1 MRHRIKRSKIGGREP
16 DHRNALVKNLI
27 TSLILHEKIKTT
39 EAKAKAIAPRVDRL
53 ITKAKSVASGAK
65 SEREIIRDFKTELFD
80 ENASRKL
87 LEELAKRYSD
97 RTSGFTRITHFKNR
111 HGDAAPVVYIELV

>member
-1 MRHRIKRSKIGGREP
+1 MRHRTKKLKIGGREP

-39 EAKAKAIAPRVDRL
+39 EAKAKAIAPRVERL

-65 SEREIIRDFKTELFD
+65 LEREIIREFKASLFD

-87 LEELAKRYSD
+87 LEELTKRYSD

-111 HGDAAPVVYIELV
+111 PGDAAPVVYIELV